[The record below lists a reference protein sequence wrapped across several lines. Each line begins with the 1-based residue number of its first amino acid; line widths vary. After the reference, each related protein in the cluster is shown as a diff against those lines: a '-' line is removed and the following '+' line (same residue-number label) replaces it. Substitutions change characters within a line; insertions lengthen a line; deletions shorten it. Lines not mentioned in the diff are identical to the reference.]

1 MGQDEEKLSY
11 MTDNKKQV
19 QEDKEKVQ
27 GTAQTPKDRTTE
39 TKNQAGSNPSKKT
52 GAANGKV
59 SAVAQSAKESALAAK
74 DKTATILEK
83 TSVQVKGM
91 TASATDA
98 VKRTLGM
105 GTKVDPNK
113 DTTKEDI
120 N

>member
-1 MGQDEEKLSY
+1 MATQEKLDHR
-11 MTDNKKQV
+11 TDNKKQV
-19 QEDKEKVQ
+19 QEAKEKGH
-27 GTAQTPKDRTTE
+27 GTAQTPKDQTTE
-39 TKNQAGSNPSKKT
+39 TKNQAGSNPSEKT
-52 GAANGKV
+52 GAANDKV

-74 DKTATILEK
+74 DKTATVLEK

-91 TASATDA
+91 AASATDA
-98 VKRTLGM
+98 VKRTLGR